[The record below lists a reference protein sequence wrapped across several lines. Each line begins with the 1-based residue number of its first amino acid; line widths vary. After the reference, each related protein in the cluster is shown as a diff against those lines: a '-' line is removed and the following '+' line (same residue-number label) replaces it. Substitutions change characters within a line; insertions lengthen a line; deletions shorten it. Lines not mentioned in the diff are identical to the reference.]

1 MSREL
6 NVQKVMMCHAVIVD
20 KLALCRTGALP
31 CAALPGIKT
40 VVCLVALHS
49 PITRPIASGGQ
60 LIPGRR

>member
-1 MSREL
+1 VSREL
-6 NVQKVMMCHAVIVD
+6 IVQKVMMCHAVIVD

-40 VVCLVALHS
+40 VVSLVVLHN
-49 PITRPIASGGQ
+49 PIRPIASGGQ